1 MGDTKSICWSEI
13 EYTERIANP
22 SALEEIVEETWEHAT
37 ETGERDCRY
46 KENRRVYIVQ
56 RYGISLNL
64 LNEGEIVVRSM
75 TSSERDAFLSAVCE
89 MISKDWNR
97 FSSED
102 TAAEGDADQAQ
113 EDDQARYGNWDTHV
127 DSRKWY
133 EVLQVPES
141 AEMELI
147 KSAYRR
153 LVKACH
159 PDRID
164 KSLDIAFQ
172 ELANKK
178 LQELNAAYE
187 EAEALRG
194 I

>member
-22 SALEEIVEETWEHAT
+22 SALEEIIEETWEHAT

-89 MISKDWNR
+89 MIGKDWNR
-97 FSSED
+97 FSSEVPRRKGTPIRRRRTTKHV
-102 TAAEGDADQAQ
+102 TAIGTRTWTA
-113 EDDQARYGNWDTHV
+113 GNGMRFYR
-127 DSRKWY
+127 SRK
-133 EVLQVPES
+133 
-141 AEMELI
+141 
-147 KSAYRR
+147 
-153 LVKACH
+153 
-159 PDRID
+159 
-164 KSLDIAFQ
+164 
-172 ELANKK
+172 
-178 LQELNAAYE
+178 
-187 EAEALRG
+187 ALKWN
-194 I
+194 

>member
-1 MGDTKSICWSEI
+1 
-13 EYTERIANP
+13 
-22 SALEEIVEETWEHAT
+22 
-37 ETGERDCRY
+37 
-46 KENRRVYIVQ
+46 
-56 RYGISLNL
+56 
-64 LNEGEIVVRSM
+64 M
-75 TSSERDAFLSAVCE
+75 TSSERDMFLCAICE
-89 MISKDWNR
+89 MIAKDWNR

-102 TAAEGDADQAQ
+102 TAEEGDADEAQ
-113 EDDQARYGNWDTHV
+113 ENDQTRYGTHV

-133 EVLQVPES
+133 EVLQVSET

>member
-1 MGDTKSICWSEI
+1 
-13 EYTERIANP
+13 
-22 SALEEIVEETWEHAT
+22 
-37 ETGERDCRY
+37 
-46 KENRRVYIVQ
+46 
-56 RYGISLNL
+56 
-64 LNEGEIVVRSM
+64 
-75 TSSERDAFLSAVCE
+75 
-89 MISKDWNR
+89 MIGKDWNR